1 MPEPIISELDDGVL
15 SITLNRP
22 EKLNAL
28 TPPMAYR
35 LLETLKAA
43 ARDPDVRCV
52 LLKGAGRAFCSGGDV
67 SQFAAVDIEDP
78 VAVKN
83 SGHPAWA
90 EAELSADRLRERAE
104 TAVLL
109 HTMPKPTISAVRGP
123 AMGAGLSLMAAC
135 DIRIATGDAV
145 FGTAYAKVG
154 LSGDYGASYFLS
166 QLVGPSMAREMFF
179 LDRRLDA
186 REAER
191 FGLINRV
198 VEGEDLEGAAMT
210 IARQLAAGPPVAW
223 RYIKQNLVAAEA
235 SSLRDVLD
243 VESRNM
249 IRTMNTS
256 DAKGAIEA
264 FLSKKPVTF
273 AGY

>member
-15 SITLNRP
+15 TVTLNRP

-35 LLETLKAA
+35 LLDMLKAA
-43 ARDPDVRCV
+43 ARDPAVGCLV
-52 LLKGAGRAFCSGGDV
+52 LKGAGRAFCAGGDV
-67 SQFAAVDIEDP
+67 SQFAAVDKDDP
-78 VAVKN
+78 VAARSSN
-83 SGHPAWA
+83 HPAWA

-109 HTMPKPTISAVRGP
+109 HTMPKPTIAAVRGP

-135 DIRIATGDAV
+135 DIRIACADAM

-166 QLVGPSMAREMFF
+166 QLVGASMARDMFF
-179 LDRRLDA
+179 LNRCLDA

-191 FGLINRV
+191 FGLVNRV
-198 VEGEDLEGAAMT
+198 VEDDVLESEAMA
-210 IARQLAAGPPVAW
+210 IARQLAEGPPVAW
-223 RYIKQNLVAAEA
+223 RYIKQNLVAAE
-235 SSLRDVLD
+235 SESLRDVLD
-243 VESRNM
+243 FECRNM
-249 IRTMNTS
+249 IRTMNTA

-264 FLSKKPVTF
+264 FLSKQPVTF